1 MGLLPNNNND
11 SVNTHTEG
19 DEYLYPPNMRQ
30 DSRSDHDKDDQ
41 EQHQQGETVRQGLV
55 QHEHL
60 NPTFPNQD
68 SLANL
73 KMLAEVAVKRGP
85 KRLVGSAGA
94 AGVLQHES

>member
-11 SVNTHTEG
+11 SVNNHTEG

-41 EQHQQGETVRQGLV
+41 EQHHQGETVRQGLV

-68 SLANL
+68 SLADL
-73 KMLAEVAVKRGP
+73 KMID
-85 KRLVGSAGA
+85 S
-94 AGVLQHES
+94 